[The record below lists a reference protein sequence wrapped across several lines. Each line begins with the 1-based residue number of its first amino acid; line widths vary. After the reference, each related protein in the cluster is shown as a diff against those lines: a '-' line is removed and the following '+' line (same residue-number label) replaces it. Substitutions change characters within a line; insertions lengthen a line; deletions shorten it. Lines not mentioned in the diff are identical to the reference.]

1 MSSKTNFSLLL
12 PVLVLGAA
20 SQLAGCASTT
30 PELDAKFGD
39 AVRAAREAQTLN
51 PTASANKDPVLGVDG
66 KAAAHAQDRY
76 RDSFKAPPSTF
87 DVSTG
92 Q

>member
-12 PVLVLGAA
+12 PALVLGAA

-39 AVRAAREAQTLN
+39 SVRVVREAQTLN
-51 PTASANKDPVLGVDG
+51 PAAANKDPVAGIDG
-66 KAAAHAQDRY
+66 RAAVSAQDRY
-76 RDSFKAPPSTF
+76 QDSFKTPEKTF
-87 DVSTG
+87 EITTG
-92 Q
+92 R